1 MGVFWKAKTALI
13 SAAKGWACV
22 WILILLWHMVSLL
35 RVKSNI
41 SFTDLAG
48 IALLWIVSTGVVTL
62 GATVLFIVPYV
73 CLVRADK
80 LLAKPWR
87 LYLESS
93 AITTLVT
100 LGLNYR
106 IKPYAY
112 TFWQNLPPYL
122 TFALAVSL
130 ISSAFFMQAL
140 IRHRSLNSQ
149 L

>member
-1 MGVFWKAKTALI
+1 MGAFWKAKVALI
-13 SAAKGWACV
+13 SASKGWACV
-22 WILILLWHMVSLL
+22 WILLLLWHTVSLL
-35 RVKSNI
+35 RIKSHI

-48 IALLWIVSTGVVTL
+48 IALLWIVSTCVVTL

-73 CLVRADK
+73 CLIRADK
-80 LLAKPWR
+80 LLAEPWR
-87 LYLESS
+87 IYLESS

-140 IRHRSLNSQ
+140 TRQKSLYSQ